1 MKKRVF
7 AFLFAA
13 SVCLTNVGA
22 LPVYAGTGELVDSTG
37 SVWDDETQGNDETQG
52 VRTEYEQL
60 ESINS
65 TTYEGDESVTVYAT
79 KTSYVKVTIPRIL
92 ILGESENDE
101 TVYTGSFV
109 VKVTGDIAGCQSVVI
124 KPTVSNDF
132 MEVDGKQN
140 KTESIVKLDG
150 KESLTIGANDL
161 LDGAVYTA
169 NGDVTLKNVTAGIW
183 KGGLNFNIEVIQNE
197 Q

>member
-1 MKKRVF
+1 MKKRII

-13 SVCLTNVGA
+13 SVCLANVGT

-37 SVWDDETQGNDETQG
+37 SVWDDETQGTDETQG
-52 VRTEYEQL
+52 VKTEYEQL

-92 ILGESENDE
+92 ILGESEMDE
-101 TVYTGSFV
+101 TVYTGGFA

-124 KPTVSNDF
+124 TPTVSNDF

-140 KTESIVKLDG
+140 KTESTVLLDG
-150 KESLTIGANDL
+150 KESLTVGANDL

-169 NGDVTLKNVTAGIW
+169 NGDVTLKNVTAGVW

-197 Q
+197 E